1 MKRIILTISILTLT
15 ISSGFSQT
23 PATTED
29 GEKVILNKDGT
40 WKYAEKEKEKVEQ
53 VAPPKSRNDCG
64 AYIKTEVDK
73 VTGDTIIQSKEPL
86 LILSVKDGVR
96 AGLGI
101 GLIKSSGWTL
111 LTIGVVG
118 VAACIDDDD
127 KMNVL
132 FRDGTRLELI
142 NGGKFNCDGAHT
154 QVFGGTL
161 EQKENLEM
169 FRTKEIETIRVWT
182 SRGYREENFTPKQ
195 SKELMNVVDCLSRS

>member
-15 ISSGFSQT
+15 IISGFGQT
-23 PATTED
+23 PATTAD

-40 WKYAEKEKEKVEQ
+40 WKYAEKEKEKV
-53 VAPPKSRNDCG
+53 APPESRNDCG

-73 VTGDTIIQSKEPL
+73 VTGDTTIKSKEPL

-101 GLIKSSGWTL
+101 VLLKISGFTIF
-111 LTIGVVG
+111 TIGVVG
-118 VAACIDDDD
+118 VSACIDDDD

-154 QVFGGTL
+154 QYFGSAL